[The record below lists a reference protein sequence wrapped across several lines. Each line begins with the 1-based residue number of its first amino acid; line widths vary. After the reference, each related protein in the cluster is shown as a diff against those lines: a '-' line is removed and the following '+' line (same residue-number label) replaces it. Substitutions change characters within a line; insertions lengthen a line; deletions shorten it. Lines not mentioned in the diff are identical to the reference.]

1 MLNYKSGIPS
11 LLLKKIRNKDEIQNF
26 KRCLV
31 QDAKLLVFLPQN
43 SPIPMSSSFEKYQK
57 RRLISS
63 YFSVVI
69 SISLVLFL
77 LGLLGLLVLN
87 SKKVADYFKEQIAIT
102 VFLKDSAKEVEI
114 TQLKQSLA
122 LAEYTKS
129 ATFVSKE
136 DAAKEHQETL
146 GENFIEYL
154 GENPLQNS
162 IDVYILADYVTPQ
175 KMEEITNE
183 LKGKNFVDDVI
194 YDKPLIAQL
203 TENVKRISFWVLVIS
218 GIFTFI
224 AVLLINSSI
233 RLSIYAK
240 RFTIKTMQMVGATK
254 KFIRQPFVWK
264 SVRFGIIGAIVAM
277 IGMGL
282 VLYYLNQS
290 FPQLQLLGDPVL
302 LAILFVFILL
312 MGILIT
318 WISTFIATQRFL
330 NLRTDDLYY

>member
-1 MLNYKSGIPS
+1 
-11 LLLKKIRNKDEIQNF
+11 
-26 KRCLV
+26 
-31 QDAKLLVFLPQN
+31 
-43 SPIPMSSSFEKYQK
+43 MSSSFEKYQK

-175 KMEEITNE
+175 KMEEITSE
-183 LKGKNFVDDVI
+183 LKSKDFVDDVI

-203 TENVKRISFWVLVIS
+203 TENVKSISFWILVIS

-233 RLSIYAK
+233 RLSIYSK

-264 SVRFGIIGAIVAM
+264 SVRFGIIGAVVAM

-282 VLYYLNQS
+282 VLYYLNDS
-290 FPQLQLLGDPVL
+290 FPQLQLLGDPIL
-302 LAILFVFILL
+302 LTVLFVFILL
-312 MGILIT
+312 MGIIIT

>member
-1 MLNYKSGIPS
+1 
-11 LLLKKIRNKDEIQNF
+11 
-26 KRCLV
+26 
-31 QDAKLLVFLPQN
+31 
-43 SPIPMSSSFEKYQK
+43 MSSSFEKYQK

-102 VFLKDSAKEVEI
+102 VFLKDTAKEVEI

-162 IDVYILADYVTPQ
+162 IDVYILADYVTSA

-183 LKGKNFVDDVI
+183 LKSKDFVDDVI

-203 TENVKRISFWVLVIS
+203 TENVKRISFWVLVVS

-254 KFIRQPFVWK
+254 KFIRKPFVWK
-264 SVRFGIIGAIVAM
+264 SVRLGIVGAIVAM
-277 IGMGL
+277 IGMGV
-282 VLYYLNQS
+282 VLYYLNES
-290 FPQLQLLGDPVL
+290 FPQLQLLGDPLL
-302 LAILFVFILL
+302 LAVLFIFIFL
-312 MGILIT
+312 MGVLIT